1 MSKDK
6 EKTLSFG
13 MCVDEVINQIVY
25 SRDSPKR
32 KLEYFL
38 KKGNNNDNKLLS
50 DTIDSRY
57 MSSVSYFTH
66 EIRVAF
72 GPDYTFKY
80 RFLLNVTGFMFDMY
94 DFNTNRFFLTDTLE
108 LEEIFNNTR
117 DSDSTLKDSYLKDFA
132 YVDTDLLIEARN
144 AINYLINQRY
154 DNRLSNLKWIDVK
167 NNSNGQNI

>member
-1 MSKDK
+1 
-6 EKTLSFG
+6 
-13 MCVDEVINQIVY
+13 
-25 SRDSPKR
+25 
-32 KLEYFL
+32 
-38 KKGNNNDNKLLS
+38 
-50 DTIDSRY
+50 
-57 MSSVSYFTH
+57 
-66 EIRVAF
+66 
-72 GPDYTFKY
+72 
-80 RFLLNVTGFMFDMY
+80 MFDMY